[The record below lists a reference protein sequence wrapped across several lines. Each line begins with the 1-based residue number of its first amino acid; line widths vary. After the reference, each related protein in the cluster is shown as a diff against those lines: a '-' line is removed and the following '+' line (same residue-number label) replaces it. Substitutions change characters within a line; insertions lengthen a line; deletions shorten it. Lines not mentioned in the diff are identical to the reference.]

1 MTVKSDPAVPD
12 EKAREREYRRVL
24 SSSFLGSAIE
34 YYDFLL
40 YGTAA
45 SLVFGP
51 LFFSNQGEA
60 VALAASFATFAVGY
74 LARPLGG
81 IIFGHLGDR
90 IGRKATLVTTM
101 VMMGVASCLI
111 GLLPTSAQIG
121 AAAPILL
128 VVLRIVQ
135 GLAVGGE
142 WGGAA
147 LMALEHSP
155 AKKRGF
161 SASFANMGGPA
172 GALMATLVFAAFTT
186 LPREQFLSWGWRI
199 PFLLSAL
206 LVVVGL
212 FIRLK
217 VSESPLFLEAQKR
230 AAEKKAD
237 REIALFTVLR
247 KFRKPLLLAAT
258 AAVGAL
264 AFQTFMATFAISM
277 ATGTGVSATA
287 VLLCKSAAA
296 LVHIFTIGYFAHLSD
311 RLGRRSVL
319 IAGGVV
325 SIVLTYPLLMLL
337 GSGSV
342 ALVLAGFILGNSL
355 LQASMYGPLAA
366 YVSEMFGT
374 DARYTG
380 AGLAYQLGATVGGF
394 TPFIAASLWDL
405 GRNNVADSGWQQF
418 SMVGLYLIG
427 AAVVTIVAV
436 SFGRETKDRDLND
449 NAEPAAR

>member
-1 MTVKSDPAVPD
+1 MTTEVTQHVSLD
-12 EKAREREYRRVL
+12 REREYRRVL
-24 SSSFLGSAIE
+24 ASSFLGSAIE

-51 LFFSNQGEA
+51 LFFSNQGPA

-74 LARPLGG
+74 LARPVGG
-81 IIFGHLGDR
+81 IVFGQLGDR

-101 VMMGVASCLI
+101 LMMGAASCAI

-128 VVLRIVQ
+128 VCLRIVQ

-155 AKKRGF
+155 SNKRGF

-172 GALMATLVFAAFTT
+172 GALIATLVFAAFST
-186 LPREQFLSWGWRI
+186 LPREQFLDWGWRI
-199 PFLLSAL
+199 PFLLSAA
-206 LVVVGL
+206 LVLVGM

-217 VSESPLFLEAQKR
+217 ISESPLFVEAQRRSDTTRTKR
-230 AAEKKAD
+230 EVA
-237 REIALFTVLR
+237 IVTVFTR
-247 KFRKPLLLAAT
+247 YRTPLLLASA
-258 AAVGAL
+258 AAVAAL

-277 ATGTGVSATA
+277 ATNTGVGATA
-287 VLLCKSAAA
+287 VLLCKAGAA
-296 LVHIFTIGYFAHLSD
+296 LIHVFTIGYFAHLSD
-311 RLGRRSVL
+311 RLGRRRVL
-319 IAGGVV
+319 IYGAVV
-325 SIVLTYPLLMLL
+325 SIVLTLPLLMLL

-342 ALVLAGFILGNSL
+342 ALVFAGFVLGNSI

-374 DARYTG
+374 SSRYTG

-394 TPFIAASLWDL
+394 TPFIAAALWSL
-405 GRNNVADSGWQQF
+405 GQNHIADTGWQQY
-418 SMVGLYLIG
+418 SMVAVYLIG
-427 AAVVTIVAV
+427 ACLVTIVAV
-436 SFGRETKDRDLND
+436 VFGKETKDRDLGD
-449 NAEPAAR
+449 DTATA

>member
-1 MTVKSDPAVPD
+1 MTTEVMQQISTD
-12 EKAREREYRRVL
+12 REREYRRVL
-24 SSSFLGSAIE
+24 ASSFLGSAIE

-51 LFFSNQGEA
+51 LFFSNQGAA

-74 LARPLGG
+74 LARPIGG
-81 IIFGHLGDR
+81 VVFGHLGDR

-101 VMMGVASCLI
+101 LMMGGASCAI
-111 GLLPTSAQIG
+111 GLLPTGAQIG

-128 VVLRIVQ
+128 VLLRVVQ

-155 AKKRGF
+155 AQRRGF

-172 GALMATLVFAAFTT
+172 GALMATLVFAAFSA
-186 LPREQFLSWGWRI
+186 LPEDQFLSWGWRL

-206 LVVVGL
+206 LVAVGL

-217 VSESPLFLEAQKR
+217 VTESPLFMAAQKLADATR
-230 AAEKKAD
+230 EK
-237 REIALFTVLR
+237 REMAIVTVFK
-247 KFRKPLLLAAT
+247 KFRKPLLLASG
-258 AAVGAL
+258 AAVAAL

-277 ATGTGVSATA
+277 ATHTGIGTTA
-287 VLLCKSAAA
+287 VLLCKAAA
-296 LVHIFTIGYFAHLSD
+296 AVVHIFTIGYFAHLSD
-311 RLGRRSVL
+311 RLGRRKVL
-319 IAGGVV
+319 ICGAVASVV
-325 SIVLTYPLLMLL
+325 FAYPLTMLL

-342 ALVLAGFILGNSL
+342 VLVLLGFVLGNAV

-366 YVSEMFGT
+366 YISEMFST
-374 DARYTG
+374 SSRYTG
-380 AGLAYQLGATVGGF
+380 AGLSYQLGATIGGF
-394 TPFIAASLWDL
+394 TPFIAAALWTVGQD
-405 GRNNVADSGWQQF
+405 NISHTGWQQY
-418 SMVGLYLIG
+418 SMVAFYLIG
-427 AAVVTIVAV
+427 ACIITILAVAL
-436 SFGRETKDRDLND
+436 GRETKDSILDD
-449 NAEPAAR
+449 EPQAA

>member
-1 MTVKSDPAVPD
+1 MSTEVMQQVST
-12 EKAREREYRRVL
+12 EREREYRRVL
-24 SSSFLGSAIE
+24 ASSFLGSAIE

-51 LFFSNQGEA
+51 LFFSNQGPA

-74 LARPLGG
+74 LARPIGG
-81 IIFGHLGDR
+81 IVFGHLGDR

-101 VMMGVASCLI
+101 LMMGAASCAI

-128 VVLRIVQ
+128 VLLRVVQ

-155 AKKRGF
+155 SDKRGF

-172 GALMATLVFAAFTT
+172 GALMATLVFAAFSA

-199 PFLLSAL
+199 PFILSAA
-206 LVVVGL
+206 LVAVGL

-217 VSESPLFLEAQKR
+217 VSESPLFVEAQKR
-230 AAEKKAD
+230 VDTTREK
-237 REIALFTVLR
+237 REMAIVIVFK
-247 KFRKPLLLAAT
+247 KFRKPLLLASG
-258 AAVGAL
+258 AAVAAL

-277 ATGTGVSATA
+277 ATHTGLGATP
-287 VLLCKSAAA
+287 VLLCKAAA
-296 LVHIFTIGYFAHLSD
+296 AVVHIFTIGYFAHLSD
-311 RLGRRSVL
+311 RVGRRKVL
-319 IAGGVV
+319 IWGAGV
-325 SIVLTYPLLMLL
+325 SIVFAYPLIMLL
-337 GSGSV
+337 GSGSIV
-342 ALVLAGFILGNSL
+342 LVLLGFILGNSV
-355 LQASMYGPLAA
+355 LQASMYGPVAA
-366 YVSEMFGT
+366 YISEMFST
-374 DARYTG
+374 SSRYTG

-394 TPFIAASLWDL
+394 TPFIAAALWTL
-405 GRNNVADSGWQQF
+405 GQDNISDTGWQQY
-418 SMVGLYLIG
+418 SVVPVYLIV
-427 AAVVTIVAV
+427 ACIVTIIAVAL
-436 SFGRETKDRDLND
+436 GRETKDRDLD
-449 NAEPAAR
+449 DESQPA

>member
-1 MTVKSDPAVPD
+1 MTIDALHATSVDRD
-12 EKAREREYRRVL
+12 REHRRVL
-24 SSSFLGSAIE
+24 ASSFLGSAIE

-51 LFFSNQGEA
+51 LFFSNQGPA

-74 LARPLGG
+74 LARPIGG
-81 IIFGHLGDR
+81 IVFGQLGDR

-101 VMMGVASCLI
+101 VMMGLASCLI

-121 AAAPILL
+121 ALAPILL
-128 VVLRIVQ
+128 VLLRIVQ

-155 AKKRGF
+155 KKKRGF

-172 GALMATLVFAAFTT
+172 GALLATLVFAAFSA
-186 LPREQFLSWGWRI
+186 LPRDEFLSWGWRI
-199 PFLLSAL
+199 PFLLSAA
-206 LVVVGL
+206 LVIVGL
-212 FIRLK
+212 FIRMR

-230 AAEKKAD
+230 MDKQKDTKPELA
-237 REIALFTVLR
+237 IVTVFR
-247 KFRKPLLLAAT
+247 KFRKPLILAST
-258 AAVGAL
+258 AAVAAL

-277 ATGTGVSATA
+277 ATETGLSATA
-287 VLLCKSAAA
+287 VLLCKAAAA

-311 RLGRRSVL
+311 KLGRKRVL
-319 IAGGVV
+319 IAGSVL
-325 SIVLTYPLLMLL
+325 SIALSYPLLMLL

-342 ALVLAGFILGNSL
+342 PLVLAGFLLGNSL

-366 YVSEMFGT
+366 YISEMFGT
-374 DARYTG
+374 SARYTG

-394 TPFIAASLWDL
+394 TPFIAAALWEL
-405 GRNNVADSGWQQF
+405 GRNHVATSGWQQY
-418 SMVGLYLIG
+418 SMVGVYLVG
-427 AAVVTIVAV
+427 ACVVTIISVAL
-436 SFGRETKDRDLND
+436 GRETKDTELDGD
-449 NAEPAAR
+449 SSARSV

>member
-1 MTVKSDPAVPD
+1 VTVESVQDISTD
-12 EKAREREYRRVL
+12 REREYRRVL
-24 SSSFLGSAIE
+24 ASSFLGSAIE

-51 LFFSNQGEA
+51 LFFSNQGPA

-101 VMMGVASCLI
+101 LMMGVASCLI
-111 GLLPTSAQIG
+111 GFLPTTAQIG
-121 AAAPILL
+121 ALAPMLL
-128 VVLRIVQ
+128 VLLRIVQ

-155 AKKRGF
+155 KKKRGF

-172 GALMATLVFAAFTT
+172 GALLATLVFAAFSA
-186 LPREQFLSWGWRI
+186 LPEEQFLSWGWRI
-199 PFLLSAL
+199 PFVLSAA

-230 AAEKKAD
+230 AEEKKATKQ
-237 REIALFTVLR
+237 ELAIVTVFK
-247 KFRKPLLLAAT
+247 KFRKPLLLAST
-258 AAVGAL
+258 AAVAAL

-277 ATGTGVSATA
+277 ATNTGVGATA
-287 VLLCKSAAA
+287 VLLCKAAAA

-311 RLGRRSVL
+311 RVGRKRVL
-319 IAGGVV
+319 ITGGIV
-325 SIVLTYPLLMLL
+325 SIVMAYPLLMLL

-342 ALVLAGFILGNSL
+342 VLVLVGFLLGNSI

-366 YVSEMFGT
+366 YISEMFGT
-374 DARYTG
+374 SARYTG

-394 TPFIAASLWDL
+394 TPFIAAALWEL
-405 GRNNVADSGWQQF
+405 GQQRVATSGWEQYAP
-418 SMVGLYLIG
+418 VGIYLI
-427 AAVVTIVAV
+427 AACVITIVAV
-436 SFGRETKDRDLND
+436 MFGKETKDHDLGEHSHASN
-449 NAEPAAR
+449 R